1 VAENKEKMLNKQVEI
16 HNLDKKL
23 NKDREKAYISDNK
36 VLKDENEE
44 INAKLCD
51 MHKLQNK
58 LNVQ

>member
-1 VAENKEKMLNKQVEI
+1 MAENKEKMLNKQVEI

-44 INAKLCD
+44 VNAKLCD
-51 MHKLQNK
+51 MHKLQN
-58 LNVQ
+58 